1 MSHALAVALAAAV
14 VAICHDHAFVSA
26 AVAGGG
32 APSVGT
38 MRRLSFK
45 HDAVRPALSSRLGLR
60 RRIGNLSAMAAAREQ
75 ISSASCV
82 EAGGTTCGSNAKV
95 PSSVPSYLL
104 SVRGGGLDED
114 YYDDE
119 YDEDS
124 DYTYDFDDDDF
135 AFDEDDM
142 DAAEDD
148 FGDGGLTARLLAAY
162 EKTPPF
168 TKAYLTASA
177 AVSAL
182 GYMTNGNQFPT
193 IFLLDW

>member
-1 MSHALAVALAAAV
+1 M
-14 VAICHDHAFVSA
+14 
-26 AVAGGG
+26 
-32 APSVGT
+32 
-38 MRRLSFK
+38 
-45 HDAVRPALSSRLGLR
+45 
-60 RRIGNLSAMAAAREQ
+60 
-75 ISSASCV
+75 
-82 EAGGTTCGSNAKV
+82 

-124 DYTYDFDDDDF
+124 DYDFDDDDF
-135 AFDEDDM
+135 AFD
-142 DAAEDD
+142 EDD

-177 AVSAL
+177 AVSAMRRVL
-182 GYMTNGNQFPT
+182 VGGLVIRTPWWERVMVGLSVSTT
-193 IFLLDW
+193 VMVR

>member
-1 MSHALAVALAAAV
+1 MALTAAV
-14 VAICHDHAFVSA
+14 VAVCHDHAFVSA
-26 AVAGGG
+26 ATAGGG
-32 APSVGT
+32 APPSVGA

-60 RRIGNLSAMAAAREQ
+60 RRIGNPSAMSAAREQ
-75 ISSASCV
+75 ISSASCIEV
-82 EAGGTTCGSNAKV
+82 GGTTCDSNAKV

-124 DYTYDFDDDDF
+124 DYDFDDDDF

-142 DAAEDD
+142 DAAEVD

-182 GYMTNGNQFPT
+182 GYMTNGNQFPS
-193 IFLLDW
+193 IFSWTGRAF